1 MGEKLKPAVQWVK
14 ERAHNDLDS
23 EFVEIV
29 ADAVARFSLDDE
41 EALALCE
48 RVGVQFVRV
57 KSLRESR
64 S

>member
-1 MGEKLKPAVQWVK
+1 MDEKLKPVVQWVK
-14 ERAHNDLDS
+14 ERAHNPDS

-48 RVGVQFVRV
+48 WVGVQYVRV
-57 KSLRESR
+57 KSLRGSR